1 MRLKWNK
8 GGLEMEEA
16 ITDREEILKRTFNKV
31 DRRPGCSFLLQQ
43 KTVEYVPE
51 KSLTVIYPVKEEFLC

>member
-1 MRLKWNK
+1 
-8 GGLEMEEA
+8 MEEA

-51 KSLTVIYPVKEEFLC
+51 KSLTVI